1 MAIAMFDSDMRYLA
15 ASARWRDAFGLAD
28 GALVGRTHQELLP
41 DWPLPWPEYH
51 RKCLSGIPMAREED
65 SLLRPDGELD
75 WLRWSMQPWRDDQGE
90 IAGSV
95 MFAELVTGRKRAA
108 EEERRLMGERAS
120 RGRIAD
126 ILESISDA
134 FFAVDRDWRFTFVNR
149 AAERVLLRS
158 QQDLIGR
165 QVWHEFPEAAAHP
178 IRTALAR
185 AFEDQ
190 VPLASEEF
198 YPPAGRWFEVR
209 AYPSRDALSIYFR
222 DITKRREAAETEA
235 RLRESLRR
243 SEQMSAMGSLVAGV
257 AHQVRNPLFGITLA
271 LHGLQ
276 KKLEGR
282 EDLARFFTTLEEQ
295 VTRLNAAMQDLLDY
309 GKPAP
314 PDNRPG
320 SIREVIEAAVA
331 SLGPHAEA
339 ARVALV
345 LELAELPP
353 VLLDPQRLPHV
364 FQNLIDNAIQHSPPG
379 GVVRISARE
388 TNHLAAHRIRCEVA
402 DQGPGFAPEDVTRVF
417 EPFYSRREG
426 GTGLGLAIVQR
437 IVEEHGGRVWAGNY
451 PGGGLVTVELPRM
464 ES

>member
-1 MAIAMFDSDMRYLA
+1 MFDRDMRYLA
-15 ASARWRDAFGLAD
+15 ASGRWREAFGLESRN
-28 GALVGRTHQELLP
+28 LVGRTHQELLP
-41 DWPLPWPEYH
+41 DWPLPWPEHH
-51 RKCLSGIPMAREED
+51 RKCLAGIPVSRED

-75 WLRWSMQPWRDDQGE
+75 WLRWSMAPWHDGHGE
-90 IAGSV
+90 VGGTV
-95 MFAELVTGRKRAA
+95 MFAEVITGRKRAA

-165 QVWHEFPEAAAHP
+165 QVWSEFPEAAAHP
-178 IRTALAR
+178 IREALAR
-185 AFEDQ
+185 AFDDQ
-190 VPLASEEF
+190 VPMATEEF

-222 DITKRREAAETEA
+222 DITKRRQAAETEA
-235 RLRESLRR
+235 RLLESLRR
-243 SEQMSAMGSLVAGV
+243 SEQMSALGSLVAGV

-276 KKLEGR
+276 KKLEDR
-282 EDLARFFTTLEEQ
+282 ADLARFFATLEEQ
-295 VTRLNAAMQDLLDY
+295 VTRLNAVMQDLLDY

-320 SIREVIEAAVA
+320 SVTDAIEGAAS
-331 SLGPHAEA
+331 SLRPHAEA
-339 ARVALV
+339 ARVSLV

-353 VLLDPQRLPHV
+353 VLMDRQRLPHV

-388 TNHLAAHRIRCEVA
+388 TSHQAERRICCEIA
-402 DQGPGFAPEDVTRVF
+402 DQGPGFPPDDVTRVF
-417 EPFYSRREG
+417 QPFYSRREG

-437 IVEEHGGRVWAGNY
+437 IVEEHGGRVWAANH